1 MLLVIILRVWGF
13 ISIMKHYSKPTL
25 EITKL
30 AADRA
35 FAAGSP
41 SYTQPGT
48 ETIDGVPVTVYE
60 IKSFES
66 NSQQN

>member
-1 MLLVIILRVWGF
+1 
-13 ISIMKHYSKPTL
+13 MKHYSKPTL